1 MKPQLEDL
9 NQETLDRLV
18 DMAEQRAVFAA
29 CLVGVMQAN
38 AVEKETLKIKAA
50 IMGVLTSTLMGG
62 LVVNDDIQQHLLD
75 SMKNHCLE
83 QIEIDSLLENL

>member
-18 DMAEQRAVFAA
+18 DMTQQRAVFAA
-29 CLVGVMQAN
+29 CLVGVIRAD
-38 AVEKETLKIKAA
+38 AVEKETLKIKAV
-50 IMGVLTSTLMGG
+50 IMATLTSTLMSG

-75 SMKNHCLE
+75 AMKNHCLE
-83 QIEIDSLLENL
+83 QIEIDSLLDNL

>member
-18 DMAEQRAVFAA
+18 DMAQQRAVFAA
-29 CLVGVMQAN
+29 CLVGIMQADG
-38 AVEKETLKIKAA
+38 VEKETLKIKAA

-62 LVVNDDIQQHLLD
+62 LLVNDDIQQHLLD
-75 SMKNHCLE
+75 AMKNHCLE
-83 QIEIDSLLENL
+83 QIEIDSLLDNV